1 MNIHRR
7 TRRLILPGMLLALSC
22 AVMVLGGCSSHPSQ
36 LDWKLNSSIRGHL
49 PDLKFQLTNDN
60 GKTTT
65 AEDFRGKVAIVFF
78 GYTHCPDVCPL
89 TMTHLHMVMQK
100 LGPLADDA
108 RILFI
113 SVDPA
118 RDTPEVLHQYV
129 KAFDKHAVGLTG
141 SEDQIKRLAK
151 RYRVAFN
158 RGPSNG
164 HGGYEVNHSS
174 AIYIFDEKGH
184 ASLLATP
191 VDTPDDMAHD
201 VRQLITQEHAS

>member
-1 MNIHRR
+1 
-7 TRRLILPGMLLALSC
+7 MLLAFVC
-22 AVMVLGGCSSHPSQ
+22 AAMLLGGCSSQPQ
-36 LDWKLNSSIRGHL
+36 LAWNLNTSIRGHL
-49 PDLKFQLTNDN
+49 PDLQFKLVNDE

-65 AEDFRGKVAIVFF
+65 AQDFRGKATIVFF

-118 RDTPEVLHQYV
+118 RDTPEVLHAYV

-141 SEDQIKRLAK
+141 SEDQIKQLAK

-158 RGPSNG
+158 RGPDNG

-174 AIYIFDEKGH
+174 AIYIFDGKGH

-191 VDTPDDMAHD
+191 IDTPDDIAHD
-201 VRQLITQEHAS
+201 MRQLITLEHPAS